1 VRPAPETD
9 NARGFIPVIAAGLLL
24 TLESVLVRVVGE
36 DASAPQIVFAR
47 ATAQLV
53 LVALWL
59 TWKDEWHLI
68 RTNHPFLH
76 IARGLASLVCWAFY
90 YVTFRRLNL
99 ATATTLTFTTQ
110 LFAVALAGPV

>member
-9 NARGFIPVIAAGLLL
+9 NARGIILVIAAGLLL

-36 DASAPQIVFAR
+36 GASAPQIVFAR

-59 TWKDEWHLI
+59 TWKDSGI
-68 RTNHPFLH
+68 
-76 IARGLASLVCWAFY
+76 
-90 YVTFRRLNL
+90 
-99 ATATTLTFTTQ
+99 
-110 LFAVALAGPV
+110 